1 MPEPL
6 VTVQFDKAKLDAV
19 ERALAEQPRLLPRIV
34 YRGLKR
40 TADAGRT
47 QVDREVRQRITAK
60 KRDVMARITDEEKA
74 SYTHWR
80 WRLGISKRRMALA
93 AFQHTI
99 SKRRGVT
106 ATIRKGESVRIP
118 RGFRTEG
125 FTHAESGERVE
136 GDRLLWR
143 RAQKG
148 DKSFSKG
155 TPTAVGDVVRRLP
168 VVFLRG
174 PSIGQVVEN
183 AQDLL
188 REVHDSGEQR
198 LEKEIHS
205 QVEYELTR
213 RWPK

>member
-1 MPEPL
+1 MAEPL
-6 VTVQFDKAKLDAV
+6 VTVQFDRAKLDAV

-47 QVDREVRQRITAK
+47 QVDREIRQRITAK

-80 WRLGISKRRMALA
+80 WRLGISRRRMALA

-106 ATIRKGESVRIP
+106 ATVRRGESVCIP
-118 RGFRTEG
+118 RGFHTEG

-148 DKSFSKG
+148 DKGFSKG
-155 TPTAVGDVVRRLP
+155 TPTAAGDVVRRLP

-174 PSIGQVVEN
+174 SSIGQVVEN

-198 LEKEIHS
+198 LEKES
-205 QVEYELTR
+205 QVQYELTR